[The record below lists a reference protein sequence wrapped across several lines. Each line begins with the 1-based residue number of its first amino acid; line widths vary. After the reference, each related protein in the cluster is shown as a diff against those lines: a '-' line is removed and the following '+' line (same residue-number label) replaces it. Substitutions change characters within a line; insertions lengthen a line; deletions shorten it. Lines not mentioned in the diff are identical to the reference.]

1 MKLKLLSMV
10 SALALGFVAPAAQAE
25 TVLRVGSVAPTA
37 SPWGQWINAVAAQL
51 AEVSGGELTM
61 NLLLDGQIGDE
72 LTMVRQAQRGRL
84 DMVFV
89 SNDPIAV
96 LIPQMDLISA
106 PYLFESTEQG
116 TCVMFDHLADLFGPL
131 MRDNNLVPITWMEVG
146 NSVVFSRE
154 PITSPEDMQGL
165 RLRVAQ
171 GDVKNAYFASLG
183 TTPSALGVAD
193 TIPALQT
200 GTIDAVTYPI
210 VYGIAV
216 GIPGMAPN
224 ITLTNHFRLVGSLA
238 ISQRTWDGLSEQEQE
253 WLMSVAPMGRGLT
266 DGILGAEQALLGQV
280 AAAGVNV
287 IELDEAQTAA
297 WRATAEGIGDAEA
310 ERMGPDAVA
319 LWESLLAARDACSQ

>member
-1 MKLKLLSMV
+1 MKLKLLSLV
-10 SALALGFVAPAAQAE
+10 SAFALGLTAPVAHAE

-37 SPWGQWINAVAAQL
+37 SPWGQWIGAVAAKL
-51 AEVSGGELTM
+51 EEVSGGEMKM

-96 LIPQMDLISA
+96 LIPQMDLVST
-106 PYLFESTEQG
+106 PYLFDSIEQG
-116 TCVMFDHLADLFGPL
+116 TCVMFEHLADLFGPL
-131 MRDNNLVPITWMEVG
+131 MEENNLVPVTWMEVG

-154 PITSPEDMQGL
+154 PINSPEDMQGL

-183 TTPSALGVAD
+183 TSPVSLGTAD

-200 GTIDAVTYPI
+200 GTVDAVTYPI

-224 ITLTNHFRLVGSLA
+224 ITLTNHFRLIGSLA
-238 ISQRTWDGLSEQEQE
+238 ISQRVWNGLSDQEKE

-266 DGILGAEQALLGQV
+266 EGILGAEKALLQKV
-280 AAAGVNV
+280 ASAGVSV
-287 IELDEAQTAA
+287 VELDEEQTAA
-297 WRATAEGIGDAEA
+297 WRATAEGVGAAEA
-310 ERMGPDAVA
+310 ERMGPEAVELYQA
-319 LWESLLAARDACSQ
+319 LLAARDACSQ

>member
-1 MKLKLLSMV
+1 MKSKFYAAIAAAIMST
-10 SALALGFVAPAAQAE
+10 SAVTVQAE

-37 SPWGQWINAVAAQL
+37 SPWGQWINGVAEHL

-96 LIPQMDLISA
+96 LIPQMDLISS
-106 PYLFESTEQG
+106 PFLFDSIDQG
-116 TCVMFDHLADLFGPL
+116 TCVMHDHLADLFGPL
-131 MRDNNLVPITWMEVG
+131 MRENNLVPVTWMEVG

-154 PITSPEDMQGL
+154 PIHTPEDMQGV

-171 GDVKNAYFASLG
+171 GDVKNTYFASLG

-224 ITLTNHFRLVGSLA
+224 ITLTDHFRLVGSLA

-253 WLMSVAPMGRGLT
+253 WLMSVEPMGRALT
-266 DGILGAEQALLGQV
+266 QGILGAETALLARV
-280 AAAGVNV
+280 AEAGVNV
-287 IELDEAQTAA
+287 IEPSEEERAA
-297 WRATAEGIGDAEA
+297 WRASGVGIGQSEA

-319 LWESLLAARDACSQ
+319 LWNSLNEALVACSQ

>member
-1 MKLKLLSMV
+1 MKLKLMSVV
-10 SALALGFVAPAAQAE
+10 SALALGLMAPAAQAE

-37 SPWGQWINAVAAQL
+37 SPWGQWITQVAAHL
-51 AEVSGGELTM
+51 NEISGGELQL

-84 DMVFV
+84 DMVYV

-96 LIPQMDLISA
+96 LIPQMDLISS
-106 PYLFESTEQG
+106 PYLFDSIDQG
-116 TCVMFDHLADLFGPL
+116 TCVIHDHLADLFGPL
-131 MRDNNLVPITWMEVG
+131 MRENGLVPLTWMEVG

-154 PITSPEDMQGL
+154 PIHTPEDMRGI

-183 TTPSALGVAD
+183 TSPAALGTAD

-200 GTIDAVTYPI
+200 GTIDAVTYPV

-224 ITLTNHFRLVGSLA
+224 ITLTDHFRLVGSLA
-238 ISQRTWDGLSEQEQE
+238 VSQRTWDGLSAQEQE
-253 WLMSVAPMGRGLT
+253 WLMTVAPMGRALT
-266 DGILGAEQALLGQV
+266 QGILGAETVLLQR
-280 AAAGVNV
+280 AADAGATV
-287 IELDEAQTAA
+287 IELTDEERAQ
-297 WRATAEGIGDAEA
+297 WRASGAGIGQAEA
-310 ERMGPDAVA
+310 ERMGPDAVSLWDA
-319 LWESLLAARDACSQ
+319 LNAARAACGQ